1 MKMVNH
7 VKTTSLLSEGTS
19 GRIEGIIFQKNGVI
33 REDRRYLT
41 KYLLKKL
48 AKDRP

>member
-1 MKMVNH
+1 MKKVNH
-7 VKTTSLLSEGTS
+7 VKTKSLLSEGTS

>member
-1 MKMVNH
+1 MKKVNR